1 MAEPIPEVH
10 AISAALLDIEGAGQL
25 ARAMDVGLLTERQ
38 ARTAGEPRLA
48 PDGRA
53 QPLMFGTVEC
63 WDAIVRGDRRG
74 FGKRGGG
81 RRRGRSWGSA
91 ERRVSPPRR
100 ERRRRSRPPRRRRR
114 ALGGRLSRRTARVLC
129 RRRGASR
136 RHCRL
141 RFNSLLHG
149 RATRRDPAADRD
161 VRSGRP
167 APPSVAVQ
175 PTRGHTH
182 GAAPVH
188 P

>member
-10 AISAALLDIEGAGQL
+10 AINAALLDIEGAGQL

-81 RRRGRSWGSA
+81 R
-91 ERRVSPPRR
+91 PDDDDH
-100 ERRRRSRPPRRRRR
+100 
-114 ALGGRLSRRTARVLC
+114 
-129 RRRGASR
+129 RGADDD
-136 RHCRL
+136 
-141 RFNSLLHG
+141 G
-149 RATRRDPAADRD
+149 A
-161 VRSGRP
+161 RSEDACQEG
-167 APPSVAVQ
+167 PPEYCA
-175 PTRGHTH
+175 
-182 GAAPVH
+182 
-188 P
+188 